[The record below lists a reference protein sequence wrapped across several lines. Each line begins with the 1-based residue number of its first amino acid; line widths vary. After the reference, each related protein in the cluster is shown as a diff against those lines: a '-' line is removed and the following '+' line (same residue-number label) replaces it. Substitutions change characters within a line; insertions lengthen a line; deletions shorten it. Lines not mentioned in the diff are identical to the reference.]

1 MINWI
6 ARPERHSES
15 NRRCVDSA
23 SCQPAFVGSLPTK
36 IVFGRLPNK
45 LPALPKERTGVYN
58 SSAICT
64 AFSAAP
70 FSN

>member
-36 IVFGRLPNK
+36 IVFGSLPNTAGK
-45 LPALPKERTGVYN
+45 LPALPSKNRQHD
-58 SSAICT
+58 
-64 AFSAAP
+64 
-70 FSN
+70 